1 MVLRV
6 IPVII
11 AALILA
17 AHFLRAGNFVVMA
30 ACLLAPLLLLIR
42 ERWSLIVLQVLAYV
56 GAGLWLT
63 TILEILQQRLR
74 LGLPWT
80 RLVLILGGVALF
92 TLIAGL
98 LLNSAAVKEKY
109 PP

>member
-11 AALILA
+11 AAVILA
-17 AHFLRAGNFVVMA
+17 AHFLRAGNLIGMA
-30 ACLLAPLLLLIR
+30 ACLLAPLLLLIQ